1 MVHIVFAGGGTAG
14 HIFPGIAII
23 NELTSDAR
31 FSFSWIGSS
40 KGMDRSIVEGS
51 GVRFY
56 GIPVG
61 KLRRYFSLQNILD
74 LFKIAMGCLA
84 SIWILIRLKP
94 ALVFSKGGFASVP
107 PCFAAK
113 VLGIKVITHECD
125 FSPGLATKI
134 NTRFASR
141 IFTSF
146 PETASFF
153 PERMRDRI
161 LCTGNPVRSAFYK
174 ASAQAGRRFLSL
186 SDSAV
191 PVLLI
196 LGGSLGARQINEII
210 LGALDRLV
218 KHCVVVH
225 QTGLSAQASATFA
238 VSGESVNADYSGLYK
253 PYAFIRDEMADV
265 LASASLVIARSGA
278 NTVWECAATGK
289 PMILIPLEKGSSR
302 GDQVEN
308 AEWFTDRGAALTL
321 RGEDACAQR
330 VTETVVSLLRDKQ
343 RLASMAEASARL
355 GAARPAAV
363 IAQQIK
369 QELELTNAEYAG

>member
-51 GVRFY
+51 GIRFY

-153 PERMRDRI
+153 PERMRNRVVF
-161 LCTGNPVRSAFYK
+161 TGNPVRSAFYA
-174 ASAQAGRRFLSL
+174 ASAEAGRRFLSL
-186 SDSAV
+186 SDSAL
-191 PVLLI
+191 PILLI
-196 LGGSLGARQINEII
+196 LGGSLGARQVNEII
-210 LGALDRLV
+210 SGAIDGLV

-225 QTGLSAQASATFA
+225 QTGLSAQASA
-238 VSGESVNADYSGLYK
+238 VSGESVNADYGGLYK
-253 PYAFIRDEMADV
+253 PYAFIRNEMADV
-265 LASASLVIARSGA
+265 LSSASLVIARSGA
-278 NTVWECAATGK
+278 NTVWECAAAGK

-308 AEWFTDRGAALTL
+308 AKWFTDRGAALTL

-330 VTETVVSLLRDKQ
+330 IIETVVTLFQDKE

-355 GAARPAAV
+355 GAARPVAI
-363 IAQQIK
+363 IAQRIK
-369 QELELTNAEYAG
+369 QELELTTAENAG